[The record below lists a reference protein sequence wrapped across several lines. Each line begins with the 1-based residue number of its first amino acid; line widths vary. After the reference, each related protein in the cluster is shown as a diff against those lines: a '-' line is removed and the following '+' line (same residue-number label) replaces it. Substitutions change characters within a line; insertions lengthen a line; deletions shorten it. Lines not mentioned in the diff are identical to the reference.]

1 MQIEPPKSALAKFRM
16 FLWPIYG
23 IEHKKFLPMTFMIAL
38 ILFNY
43 TVLRNMKDTLVITA
57 TQGSDV
63 IVFLKTWG
71 VLPSAILFFFIY
83 SKLSNVLRR
92 QTLFY
97 VSVGFFLIYF
107 ALFAFIL
114 YPNQALI
121 HPNQSA
127 DWLIANLPAGFK
139 SFINIYKF
147 WSFSLFYILA
157 ELWGS
162 VVSALLFWQLANSIV
177 KVSEAKRFYAHF
189 YLLANL
195 ATAFSGIV
203 STYFS
208 KKGMDIEDP
217 IASYGVTVNYLLW
230 TVVGCGLVVM
240 LLYYYLDKRVI
251 PDPTLVDPQE
261 SASTKKKLKLGMKDS
276 IKFILHNKY
285 LGWIVLL
292 VICYG
297 ISINLV
303 EVAWKNQIGILLPN
317 PSDKQAFFGNYSAIS
332 GISTVAVI
340 LIGGS
345 LMRWLGW
352 KVAALLTPIVIG
364 VTGSIFFYFMIF
376 EKSASVLVAS
386 LGTTALVFA
395 VYMGALQ
402 VILSKS
408 TKYALFDPTKEMT
421 YIPLDEESKVKGKA
435 AVDVV
440 GGRLGKA
447 GGAFLQQAMLIFIGP
462 MTVIAPYSA
471 LLMILF
477 VVIWIVAVFKLHTL
491 FKAAGGEKAW
501 NEK

>member
-1 MQIEPPKSALAKFRM
+1 MHIDPPKSALAKLRM

-23 IEHKKFLPMTFMIAL
+23 REHLKFVPMTLMISL

-57 TQGSDV
+57 TEGSEV
-63 IVFLKTWG
+63 IVFLKSWG

-83 SKLSNVLRR
+83 SKLSNLLKR

-97 VSVGFFLIYF
+97 VTVSFFLLYF
-107 ALFAFIL
+107 AMFALIL
-114 YPNQALI
+114 YPQQNIL
-121 HPNQSA
+121 HPHQSA
-127 DWLIANLPAGFK
+127 DWLITHLPAGLK
-139 SFINIYKF
+139 SFVNMYKY
-147 WSFSLFYILA
+147 WSFSIFYILA

-203 STYFS
+203 SAHFS
-208 KKGMDIEDP
+208 KKGMNIEDP
-217 IASYGVTVNYLLW
+217 ILSYGVTVNYLVW
-230 TVVGCGLVVM
+230 TIVGCGLVVM
-240 LLYYYLDKRVI
+240 LLYYYLDKYVI
-251 PDPTLVDPQE
+251 PDPTLVDPSE
-261 SASTKKKLKLGMKDS
+261 SVPMKKKLKMGMKDS

-285 LGWIVLL
+285 LGWIALL

-303 EVAWKNQIGILLPN
+303 EVAWKNQVGLFLPN
-317 PSDKQAFFGNYSAIS
+317 PSAKQEFFGMYSTIS
-332 GISTVAVI
+332 GLSTVAVI
-340 LIGGS
+340 LIGGG

-364 VTGSIFFYFMIF
+364 VTGSLFFYFMIF
-376 EKSASVLVAS
+376 DKSAAVLVTG
-386 LGTTALVFA
+386 LGTTALAFA

-462 MTVIAPYSA
+462 MAVIAPYSA
-471 LLMILF
+471 IAMIIF
-477 VVIWIVAVFKLHTL
+477 VLVWIVAVFKLHTL
-491 FKAAGGEKAW
+491 FVQAGGEKAW
-501 NEK
+501 NE

>member
-1 MQIEPPKSALAKFRM
+1 MHIDPPKSVLAKFRM

-23 IEHKKFLPMTFMIAL
+23 IEHKKFIPMTCMIAL

-57 TQGSDV
+57 TEGSGI
-63 IVFLKTWG
+63 IVFLKSWA

-83 SKLSNVLRR
+83 SKLSNILRR

-97 VSVGFFLIYF
+97 VSISFFLIYF
-107 ALFAFIL
+107 ALFALVL
-114 YPNQALI
+114 YPNQALL
-121 HPNQSA
+121 HPHQSA
-127 DWLIANLPAGFK
+127 NWLITHLPEGFK
-139 SFINIYKF
+139 NFVNIYKF

-162 VVSALLFWQLANSIV
+162 VISALLFWQLANSIV

-195 ATAFSGIV
+195 ATAFSGLV
-203 STYFS
+203 STHFS
-208 KKGMDIEDP
+208 KKGMEIEDP
-217 IASYGVTVNYLLW
+217 ILSYGVTVNYLLC
-230 TVVGCGLVVM
+230 TVVICGLVVM

-251 PDPTLVDPQE
+251 PDPRLVEPRE
-261 SASTKKKLKLGMKDS
+261 SSSTKKKLKLSVKDS
-276 IKFILHNKY
+276 INFILHNKY

-303 EVAWKNQIGILLPN
+303 EVAWKNQVGILLPS
-317 PSDKQAFFGNYSAIS
+317 PSDKQAFFGHYSAIS
-332 GISTVAVI
+332 GLTTVAVI

-376 EKSASVLVAS
+376 EQSASALVTS

-408 TKYALFDPTKEMT
+408 IKYALFDPTKEMA

-440 GGRLGKA
+440 GGRFGKA

-471 LLMILF
+471 TLMILF
-477 VVIWIVAVFKLHTL
+477 VLIWIIAVYKLHTL
-491 FKAAGGEKAW
+491 FKKIGGERAW
-501 NEK
+501 ND